1 MNIVAKQ
8 RCSDA
13 DIIGGAACIDTNTR
27 DVIVFVREKKT
38 QQFRLETNLFFA
50 QLHFYWHSF

>member
-1 MNIVAKQ
+1 MYIVANE
-8 RCSDA
+8 RYSDA

-27 DVIVFVREKKT
+27 DVIVFVRGKKN
-38 QQFRLETNLFFA
+38 RLATNLFFA